1 MSSDG
6 KADDLAAR
14 IGLGS
19 VLLVLLGMFAFVAVD
34 GYRIT
39 STSSVHCVTVGQ
51 IQMATNLKDSPLLQT
66 VILDSQGQR
75 FPLQTD
81 VPLNTQGT
89 IKAGDQVRLSLNPD
103 GYVISGKMGC

>member
-1 MSSDG
+1 MWRPLDNVAGALLFVPDLSFSSLSWKESQMSSDG

-39 STSSVHCVTVGQ
+39 STSSVHCVTV
-51 IQMATNLKDSPLLQT
+51 
-66 VILDSQGQR
+66 
-75 FPLQTD
+75 
-81 VPLNTQGT
+81 
-89 IKAGDQVRLSLNPD
+89 
-103 GYVISGKMGC
+103 